1 MNGYEKAVTL
11 NITGTDSEIV
21 AILKTMTVGNIPVD
35 AVRTWMREHMI
46 WYRGS
51 DGLMKGS
58 LATAYATA
66 SAEHQGGLDYLHA
79 TVWGDSAT
87 VLRTTDQLW
96 APQVAQLVGLVET
109 LVPDATAL
117 VDEFY
122 ALGGGRPYKD
132 YTTEQYETDAA
143 TAAAVAEREN
153 VVTACLSPI
162 RTVQAAAATRLNN
175 ATASLGPEHIDGLTL
190 EQLQARC
197 DAVAASDDGLVA

>member
-11 NITGTDSEIV
+11 NITGTDAEIV
-21 AILKTMTVGNIPVD
+21 AILKTLTVGNIPVD

-109 LVPDATAL
+109 LVPDTTAL

-122 ALGGGRPYKD
+122 ALGGGRPYRD
-132 YTTEQYETDAA
+132 LGIAEFAA
-143 TAAAVAEREN
+143 QRTAAADAESIELERVTVEIIWATAQNEGGVNIAVAEGDRAGLIAALEAA
-153 VVTACLSPI
+153 VVA
-162 RTVQAAAATRLNN
+162 
-175 ATASLGPEHIDGLTL
+175 LG
-190 EQLQARC
+190 A
-197 DAVAASDDGLVA
+197 